1 MKCSATSREILETSS
16 GKNERKKKEMTEN
29 KRNEEESS
37 LVERN
42 LSAMTERNHDRK
54 KRRRGWKCRYDCN
67 WVTIR
72 VVKRWAETDR
82 PTNPQKRFI

>member
-1 MKCSATSREILETSS
+1 MNTRFYFQNSGRMKCSATSREILETSS

-42 LSAMTERNHDRK
+42 LSAMTERNQDRK
-54 KRRRGWKCRYDCN
+54 KKKTWLE
-67 WVTIR
+67 V
-72 VVKRWAETDR
+72 
-82 PTNPQKRFI
+82 

>member
-16 GKNERKKKEMTEN
+16 GKNERKKWEMTEHT
-29 KRNEEESS
+29 RNEEESS

-54 KRRRGWKCRYDCN
+54 KKKTWLE
-67 WVTIR
+67 V
-72 VVKRWAETDR
+72 
-82 PTNPQKRFI
+82 